1 MNEKV
6 ANVALD
12 AACVL
17 LCAAA
22 AWAVS
27 QFGWDPSHKLVLPF
41 AFLALVLVLGGR
53 YGRAVGMLGSIV
65 SALIFA
71 HALSQPIGR
80 FFVAD
85 QTARSVLAWAVLIG
99 VSTSFLF
106 LPSQDELHHHHHKK

>member
-27 QFGWDPSHKLVLPF
+27 QFGWDPSHKMVLPF

-71 HALSQPIGR
+71 HALYQPIGS